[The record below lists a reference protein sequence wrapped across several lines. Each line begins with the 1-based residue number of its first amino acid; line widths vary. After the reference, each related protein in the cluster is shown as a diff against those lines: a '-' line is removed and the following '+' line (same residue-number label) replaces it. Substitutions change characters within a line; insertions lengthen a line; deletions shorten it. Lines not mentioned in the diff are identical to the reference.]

1 MAGLEE
7 HRLLLL
13 SVSWLGTVFIGFPH
27 DAAHG
32 AQDTG
37 LDSVLLPCLEGPSS
51 LGISLG
57 VVLGHTSYS
66 AGVFTA
72 CCSHWDFR
80 CPEAVQQVLVEATTK
95 WQNENTLF

>member
-13 SVSWLGTVFIGFPH
+13 SVSWLGTVFIGVPMMQLMEPRNWF
-27 DAAHG
+27 
-32 AQDTG
+32 G
-37 LDSVLLPCLEGPSS
+37 LCASTLLEGPSS
-51 LGISLG
+51 LGLG
-57 VVLGHTSYS
+57 VVRSHTSCS

-80 CPEAVQQVLVEATTK
+80 CPEAVQQVLVE
-95 WQNENTLF
+95 